1 MTNFTFFSSD
11 NAFLIALSAVIVSGI
26 LRGYSGFGA
35 ALIIIPIFSNLY
47 SPVVALT
54 FHVLIE
60 MPSLAVLLPAAIRA
74 YDRKLVNSSLLVL
87 ILAVPFG
94 FYFISL
100 IETTYL
106 RLFIGTF
113 VIVSVF
119 IIWRGIP
126 TEISRNK
133 NFFTV
138 ACGASG
144 FCQGLMGLGGPP
156 VVTMIISRGDNNIT
170 SRANIIV
177 VMTVLLISSLSVQ
190 LYYGTIELVSVT
202 LAITL
207 FAPYLASNQ
216 IGKWL
221 FFRYPNDAYR
231 KVTLLCLAL
240 IGLHSILSAI
250 DAFYTK

>member
-1 MTNFTFFSSD
+1 MTNFAFFYSDDTFV
-11 NAFLIALSAVIVSGI
+11 IALSAVIVSGI

-47 SPVVALT
+47 SPLVALS

-60 MPSLAVLLPAAIRA
+60 IPSLMVLLPAAIRA

-94 FYFISL
+94 FYFVSL

-106 RLFIGTF
+106 RLFIGAF
-113 VIVSVF
+113 VIVSVYV
-119 IIWRGIP
+119 IWRGIP
-126 TEISRNK
+126 LEISRNK
-133 NFFTV
+133 IFFQV

-156 VVTMIISRGDNNIT
+156 VVTTLISRGDDNVT
-170 SRANIIV
+170 SRSNIIV
-177 VMTVLLISSLSVQ
+177 VMTVLLLTSLCSQ
-190 LYYGTIELVSVT
+190 LYHGTVDRIPVT
-202 LAITL
+202 LALIL
-207 FAPYLASNQ
+207 FAPYLVSNQ
-216 IGKWL
+216 IGKRL

-231 KVTLLCLAL
+231 QVTLGCLAL

-250 DAFYTK
+250 DAF